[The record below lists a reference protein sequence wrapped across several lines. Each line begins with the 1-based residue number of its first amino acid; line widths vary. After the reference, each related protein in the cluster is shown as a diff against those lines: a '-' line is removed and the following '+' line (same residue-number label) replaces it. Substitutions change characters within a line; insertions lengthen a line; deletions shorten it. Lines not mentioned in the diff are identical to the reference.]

1 MSPKSDFMRELPGSE
16 RAFARRPGL
25 MQRLRLDPVMM
36 FLLAVITTYGLV
48 VLYSASGRQWENLEK
63 QGAFFCI
70 AYVGMLVVAQID
82 TRHLARLAPWAYGI
96 GILMLVAV
104 LLVGT
109 GAKGAVRWLSI
120 GGFRFQPSEFMKLA
134 VPMTLAALLANRVL
148 PPSFRWVLASLLV
161 IFLPALL
168 IAKQPDLGTALLIA
182 ASGLFVLFLSGLNW
196 WYIGGA
202 ALAAGAATPV
212 MWMYGMHDY
221 QKNRV
226 LTLLDPTRD
235 KLGTG
240 WNIIQSKTAIGS
252 GGFDGKGWLQ
262 GTQSHL
268 DFLPESHTDFIIAVL
283 AEEFGLLGVTLLLL
297 IYAAIILRGLQI
309 AARAR
314 DTYGRLIA
322 GSITLTFFVY
332 VFVNMGMVSGILP
345 IVGVP
350 LPLVSQGGTAL
361 VTLLAGFGVLMNVAT
376 QQKRLLD

>member
-1 MSPKSDFMRELPGSE
+1 MNPKSDFLRELPGSE
-16 RAFARRPGL
+16 RAFARTPGWL
-25 MQRLRLDPVMM
+25 ERLRVDPV
-36 FLLAVITTYGLV
+36 LLILLMALTGYGLL
-48 VLYSASGRQWENLEK
+48 VLFSASGRDWDNVEK
-63 QGAFFCI
+63 QGTFFLI
-70 AYVGMLVVAQID
+70 AYVVMLVVAQID
-82 TRHLARLAPWAYGI
+82 TRHLASIAPWVYAVGVA
-96 GILMLVAV
+96 LLVAV

-134 VPMTLAALLANRVL
+134 VPMTVAALLANRVL
-148 PPSFRWVLASLLV
+148 PPGFRWVASAMAL
-161 IFLPALL
+161 IFVPVLL
-168 IAKQPDLGTALLIA
+168 IAKQPDLGTGLLIA
-182 ASGLFVLFLSGLNW
+182 ASGMFVLFMSGLNW

-202 ALAAGAATPV
+202 LLAAGAAAPV
-212 MWMYGMHDY
+212 MWLYGMHDY

-252 GGFDGKGWLQ
+252 GGVEGKGWLM

-283 AEEFGLLGVTLLLL
+283 AEEFGLIGVSILLI
-297 IYAAIILRGLQI
+297 IYAAVILRGLQI

-314 DTYGRLIA
+314 DTYGRLLA
-322 GSITLTFFVY
+322 GSISLTFFVY

-361 VTLLAGFGVLMNVAT
+361 VTLFAGFGMLMNVAT